1 MADQRSHVAG
11 FTVCGKDQGIIYAQI
26 SNLPVAQSIKIF
38 RCLLAGKK
46 VVIIDIDRIIG
57 VLRRFSDQD
66 IEKSLTEKK
75 INNRI
80 IHTGIK
86 NDKSVNLTASGH
98 GTYCSQDLFFILT
111 GNNGADILMCVTVVA
126 DPPDRLKVKGILVCL
141 LWGRRQDDT
150 DGAGNLCCQVTGLK
164 IRLIAK
170 LRHGSAYT
178 FLGFFTDRWI
188 IFAGSGNGGR
198 GHPGQSCHIFDGYC
212 HKFASSRIC
221 RIKAM
226 HLIRLFLSQSDR
238 DIVVHN
244 KDTVKH
250 IARKVA

>member
-1 MADQRSHVAG
+1 MS
-11 FTVCGKDQGIIYAQI
+11 
-26 SNLPVAQSIKIF
+26 QSIKIL
-38 RCLLAGKK
+38 RCLLSGQK
-46 VVIIDIDRIIG
+46 VVIIDIDRMIG
-57 VLRRFSDQD
+57 VLCRFSDQD
-66 IEKSLTEKK
+66 IEKSFTEKK

-86 NDKSVNLTASGH
+86 NNKSVNLTASGH
-98 GTYCSQDLFFILT
+98 GTYCVKDLFFILT

-126 DPPDRLKVKGILVCL
+126 DSPDRLKVKGILVGL
-141 LWGRRQDDT
+141 LWGWRQDDT
-150 DGAGNLCCQVTGLK
+150 DGAGNLCCQVAGLE

-198 GHPGQSCHIFDGYC
+198 GYPGQSCHIFDGYC

-221 RIKAM
+221 RIKAEVC
-226 HLIRLFLSQSDR
+226 L
-238 DIVVHN
+238 
-244 KDTVKH
+244 
-250 IARKVA
+250 